1 MPRRENWTNI
11 LLLTKINNKKIITM
25 ELYDDEIDLNE
36 VDDIIEEVPSD
47 YFSDAE
53 DETVPA
59 VEEETAE
66 SKFNDII
73 KELKYQLKFSE
84 LSRTYIKL
92 NINGKTKKVI
102 PLTEFKKSG
111 TFVLKSEDGSI
122 FQARR
127 NEISK

>member
-1 MPRRENWTNI
+1 
-11 LLLTKINNKKIITM
+11 M

-36 VDDIIEEVPSD
+36 VDAIIEEIPSD
-47 YFSDAE
+47 YFSE
-53 DETVPA
+53 NEIEIEEPVSNL
-59 VEEETAE
+59 EET
-66 SKFNDII
+66 KFTDVI

-92 NINGKTKKVI
+92 KINGKAKKVI

-111 TFVLKSEDGSI
+111 TFVLKTDTGSI
-122 FQARR
+122 IQARR

>member
-1 MPRRENWTNI
+1 
-11 LLLTKINNKKIITM
+11 M

-53 DETVPA
+53 DETVPI

-66 SKFNDII
+66 NKFNDII